1 MTDGA
6 LAGGRR
12 AGRLGVVFPGLYPC
26 ADFGRLQQAA
36 RQNAW
41 GLLAQ
46 GPTTEDVPTKLKEQS
61 VLEPDLPGDRLSGHR
76 AGVFLKLIFPAGFY
90 CSLLVFFGI
99 IFGDGGYGSFDM
111 RYCSGSHRQGAG
123 LEKAVPPAIVL
134 VWLFG
139 LSTVVWGTV
148 TCSWFG
154 MPAEQVP
161 QWLVNLSVPV
171 FSNAYSGQLWYP
183 FGPGGAG
190 LTTSQNL
197 QIFCL
202 RWRWFS
208 LPLRMSNAPWNRHSL
223 KLLGDIGLALE
234 LFGIYYVVLS
244 LVVSSAVFPLGL
256 VLGGFPVGTAAI
268 VLVAVGFVLN
278 FVFSNYEGSIA
289 GSVKSKPDQHQFRA
303 AGRCQRLFRHCLLHP
318 PFGRWALRAR
328 PSRQR

>member
-1 MTDGA
+1 M
-6 LAGGRR
+6 
-12 AGRLGVVFPGLYPC
+12 
-26 ADFGRLQQAA
+26 
-36 RQNAW
+36 
-41 GLLAQ
+41 
-46 GPTTEDVPTKLKEQS
+46 
-61 VLEPDLPGDRLSGHR
+61 
-76 AGVFLKLIFPAGFY
+76 
-90 CSLLVFFGI
+90 FFGI
-99 IFGDGGYGSFDM
+99 IFGDGGYGLLICAIAAVPTVRALASK
-111 RYCSGSHRQGAG
+111 
-123 LEKAVPPAIVL
+123 KAVPPAIVL

-139 LSTVVWGTV
+139 LSTVVWGTI

-171 FSNAYSGQLWYP
+171 FSNAYSGRLWYP

-197 QIFCL
+197 QIFCFTL
-202 RWRWFS
+202 ALVQLTIAHVKCAVRD
-208 LPLRMSNAPWNRHSL
+208 RHSL

-289 GSVKSKPDQHQFRA
+289 GSVKASLINIVSVLLGVVNVFSDIVSYIRLWAVGLAGA
-303 AGRCQRLFRHCLLHP
+303 AISATVNELAGPLLGNFMFVALAIVLLVFGHGLNLILNVLSVIVHGVRLNTLEFSSHLDMSWSGHKFQ
-318 PFGRWALRAR
+318 PF
-328 PSRQR
+328 SE